1 MADLKTT
8 YKDDILNESVN
19 TRRKY
24 NMIQNDDGTV
34 SFEDVTVYSQ
44 IGDTFG
50 AGDIN
55 GITKAVNNRL
65 EKTSNGSSSD
75 LGVMPYYTFKK
86 YWASIPSG
94 FSCGMISFGMG
105 YYIGVKD
112 SETDGF
118 FLIQSRQGLN
128 DDALRVSGGAYLVT
142 ITSGTWRLE
151 KLSTETLLSEWTD

>member
-8 YKDDILNESVN
+8 YKDDVLNASVN

-50 AGDIN
+50 AGDMN
-55 GITKAVNNRL
+55 AVTEAVNNKLNR
-65 EKTSNGSSSD
+65 TANGSSSD

-86 YWASIPSG
+86 YWASIPRG
-94 FSCGMISFGMG
+94 FSCGTISFGMG

-118 FLIQSRQGLN
+118 FLIQARHDLN
-128 DDALRVSGGAYLVT
+128 DDALRVSGGVYLVN
-142 ITSGTWRLE
+142 ITNG
-151 KLSTETLLSEWTD
+151 EWTLDKITTENLFFE